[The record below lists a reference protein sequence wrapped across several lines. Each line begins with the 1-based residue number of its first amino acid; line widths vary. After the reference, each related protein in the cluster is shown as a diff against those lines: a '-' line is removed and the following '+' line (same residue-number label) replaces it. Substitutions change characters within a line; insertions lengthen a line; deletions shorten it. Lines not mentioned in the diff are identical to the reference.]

1 MHVVDFLPSMLAV
14 DEKVHRI
21 ALLVDACIEGA
32 GPVKRAHSDDIA
44 DLCWLQAG
52 HVALHAR

>member
-1 MHVVDFLPSMLAV
+1 MLAV